1 MILYS
6 FMKKLVSN
14 RPWGK
19 FEQFTLN
26 ESSTVKI
33 ITINAR
39 KRTSLQFHKNR
50 SEFWKVLDNPV
61 KVTIGKKTFTAKKGD
76 EVSVPKGIN
85 HRLIGLSKQ
94 ARVLEISLGNFDEK
108 DIVRI
113 EDDWGRN

>member
-1 MILYS
+1 
-6 FMKKLVSN
+6 MKKLVSN

-61 KVTIGKKTFTAKKGD
+61 KVTIRKKTFTAKKGD
-76 EVSVPKGIN
+76 EIFIPKKTK
-85 HRLIGLSKQ
+85 HRLQGLSNE
-94 ARVLEISLGNFDEK
+94 ARVLEISFGNFDEK

-113 EDDWGRN
+113 EDDFGRAK

>member
-1 MILYS
+1 
-6 FMKKLVSN
+6 MKKLVSN

-50 SEFWKVLDNPV
+50 SEFWKALDNSL
-61 KVTIGKKTFTAKKGD
+61 KVQIGNKVFTMKKGD
-76 EVSVPKGIN
+76 EVFIPKKTK
-85 HRLIGLSKQ
+85 HRLQGLSNE